1 MQLMQQMG
9 RKFHFKYMDSEYLA
23 LNDLWLA
30 ASLLAAGNKMSGGVE
45 SVPGSDRKRFLFDN
59 TAKLGADVELYRSG
73 ELYVKAKEIKNA
85 MNDLRSWLFDEV
97 S

>member
-1 MQLMQQMG
+1 MTTP
-9 RKFHFKYMDSEYLA
+9 YESSYYSV
-23 LNDLWLA
+23 NDIWLA
-30 ASLLAAGNKMSGGVE
+30 ASLMASGHRVSGGVE

-59 TAKLGADVELYRSG
+59 TAKLGSDIELYRSG
-73 ELYVKAKEIKNA
+73 ELYVKAKDIKNA